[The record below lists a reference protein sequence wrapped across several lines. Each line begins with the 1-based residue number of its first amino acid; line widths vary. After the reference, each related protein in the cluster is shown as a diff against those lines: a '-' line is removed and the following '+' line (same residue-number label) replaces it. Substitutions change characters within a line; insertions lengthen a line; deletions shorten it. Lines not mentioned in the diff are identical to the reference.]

1 MMNNKKMSR
10 QLIEIIEKEDNR
22 RIEEHGEIFSLSLR
36 EIDLEEFLQFIIKY
50 FELDSVIKEK
60 GSFEYP
66 NEDEYM
72 RQEHKYLNYVQY
84 LLDMIKPMLLLAYK
98 LSELSNTSEMFE
110 KGKISEDAVVN
121 MLDNFL
127 NLYRSGRPRKMYPR
141 TLEEFKKFKQEY
153 QNLIDFFNGLNKP
166 QVKSINDYA
175 HTIMKFN
182 ISLKQLRKYKL
193 DYELN
198 FKQYVDKCS
207 EKTLYRYDKDFIFI
221 KNTILTV
228 EWLEHQWSIY
238 SNVDK
243 EYFSNH

>member
-1 MMNNKKMSR
+1 MSE
-10 QLIEIIEKEDNR
+10 QLIEIIEKENNR
-22 RIEEHGEIFSLSLR
+22 RIEEHGEIYSLTIR
-36 EIDLEEFLQFIIKY
+36 KIDLEEFLQFIIKY
-50 FELDSVIKEK
+50 FDLDSVIKEK
-60 GSFEYP
+60 WSFEYP

-72 RQEHKYLNYVQY
+72 RQKHEYLNYVQH
-84 LLDMIKPMLLLAYK
+84 LLDRIKPMLLLAYK

-110 KGKISEDAVVN
+110 KGKISEGAIVN
-121 MLDNFL
+121 MIDNFL
-127 NLYRSGRPRKMYPR
+127 NLNRSGRPSKFYPS

-153 QNLIDFFNGLNKP
+153 KNLIDFFHCLKKP
-166 QVKSINDYA
+166 QVKSIHDYA
-175 HTIMKFN
+175 QTIMKFN
-182 ISLKQLRKYKL
+182 ISLTRLRKYKL

-198 FKQYVDKCS
+198 FKQYVVQCS

-221 KNTILTV
+221 KKTILTV